1 MKEVLSVF
9 IKRLAVGLAVA
20 ALMVGSL
27 LLARG
32 EAHLIGALLLGY
44 LAALVFVWN
53 MAWRLWRIA
62 AVPAGGAKKQMLWG
76 LVLRMMVLL
85 LILLTAV
92 NISAQVFGVTVLGFL
107 ICYGMAMFLL
117 IHMNYGKG

>member
-1 MKEVLSVF
+1 MKEVLSIF
-9 IKRLAVGLAVA
+9 IKRLACGLTVVT
-20 ALMVGSL
+20 LMIGSL
-27 LLARG
+27 LLARD
-32 EAHLIGALLLGY
+32 EADLIGALLLGY
-44 LAALVFVWN
+44 MAALVFVWN

-62 AVPAGGAKKQMLWG
+62 AAPTGGAKKQMLWG

-92 NISAQVFGVTVLGFL
+92 KISAQVFGVTALGFL
-107 ICYGMAMFLL
+107 ICYGLSMFLL

>member
-9 IKRLAVGLAVA
+9 IRRLAGGLAA
-20 ALMVGSL
+20 ASLMVGSL

-32 EAHLIGALLLGY
+32 EADLIGALLLGY

-62 AVPAGGAKKQMLWG
+62 AVPTGGAKKQMLWG
-76 LVLRMMVLL
+76 LVLRLLVLFIVLFAAVQISTQVFSIVALGFVLCYAWAMVLM
-85 LILLTAV
+85 IRM
-92 NISAQVFGVTVLGFL
+92 NSA
-107 ICYGMAMFLL
+107 
-117 IHMNYGKG
+117 K